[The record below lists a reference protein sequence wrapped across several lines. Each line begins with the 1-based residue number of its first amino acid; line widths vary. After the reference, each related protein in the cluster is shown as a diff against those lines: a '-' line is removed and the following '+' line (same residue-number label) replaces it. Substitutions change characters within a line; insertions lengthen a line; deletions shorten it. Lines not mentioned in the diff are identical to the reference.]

1 MAVRFIFF
9 LLFVNLSFGQQID
22 LRFKAIDHRAGI
34 SSNRISA
41 VLQDSNGILWMGTKI
56 GVDRYDGERN
66 IILHLHR
73 NTNINQF
80 VEDPNGHIW
89 VASQHGLYVLQKG
102 SMSFKKVQSTDT
114 TFNTLLNQDISGMI
128 IMDSKSA
135 YITTTSGGIAK
146 FEFDTQ
152 GQI

>member
-1 MAVRFIFF
+1 
-9 LLFVNLSFGQQID
+9 
-22 LRFKAIDHRAGI
+22 
-34 SSNRISA
+34 
-41 VLQDSNGILWMGTKI
+41 
-56 GVDRYDGERN
+56 
-66 IILHLHR
+66 
-73 NTNINQF
+73 
-80 VEDPNGHIW
+80 HIW

-152 GQI
+152 GQIIPESFYKVNVFPKTHEPNITKVIKQNNSTLVVGTNSGSVFRISNQTDIDTLI